1 MQDTQKTSAETPAEK
16 RARLEAALRE
26 LEVEQQ
32 LEELGATEV
41 PRDPTQDLVDR
52 TKGRAEQAPVPEDW
66 GYWVSLDENDHFVGR
81 WRGETRDETN
91 DRRVFLLWDTDGQ
104 PCFSRSYAAL
114 GREIDRA
121 APEVG
126 CTIVIFRGEDY
137 TTAEGNSG
145 FSFGVETE
153 ANGEPLP
160 SGAEPPADDGI
171 PF

>member
-1 MQDTQKTSAETPAEK
+1 MAETTETPTEK
-16 RARLEAALRE
+16 RARLEAELRE

-41 PRDPTQDLVDR
+41 PRDPAQDLVDR
-52 TKGRAEQAPVPEDW
+52 AKERAEQAPVPEGW
-66 GYWVSLDENDHFVGR
+66 GYRVSLEENDHFVGR

-91 DRRVFLLWDTDGQ
+91 DRRVFLFWSIDKQ
-104 PCFSRSYAAL
+104 PCFSRFYAAL

-121 APEVG
+121 APELG
-126 CTIVIFRGEDY
+126 CLIVIYRGDDY

-145 FSFGVETE
+145 FSFGVETGPSE
-153 ANGEPLP
+153 EPLP
-160 SGAEPPADDGI
+160 SGAEPSADDGI